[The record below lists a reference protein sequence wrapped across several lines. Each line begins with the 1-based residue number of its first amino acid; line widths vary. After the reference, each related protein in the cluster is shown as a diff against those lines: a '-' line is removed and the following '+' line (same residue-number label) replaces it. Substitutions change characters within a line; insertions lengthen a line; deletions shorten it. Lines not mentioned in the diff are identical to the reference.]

1 MDTDIFARSGEHE
14 FRRIESQALAR
25 ALAGEGRVISAGG
38 GAVLSEDNRRLM
50 RARARCVWLTAEPR
64 ELLQRLEADG
74 RTATLRPPLTAHP
87 PEQEIAEILA
97 TRGPL
102 YASIADKVL
111 DTTRRPAHLAADE
124 IAAWWR
130 QASGEDGAC

>member
-14 FRRIESQALAR
+14 FRRIEAQARAR

-64 ELLQRLEADG
+64 ELLARLEADG
-74 RTATLRPPLTAHP
+74 EGRLGVRMLPGQESFRILPLVQANAWALL
-87 PEQEIAEILA
+87 PEAAEALDAGSLIEVYGLA
-97 TRGPL
+97 SD
-102 YASIADKVL
+102 AIVL
-111 DTTRRPAHLAADE
+111 
-124 IAAWWR
+124 
-130 QASGEDGAC
+130 GENA